1 MKKLLYIT
9 TIFMVFT
16 LTACSHQPKEEEV
29 NLENISEKVNAP
41 KDKITKDVFTD
52 DFGDQLEV
60 AVNETQNTV
69 IIRLDGK
76 TYELKK
82 SHELP
87 EYTATDADYQYSDVR
102 GEVTFLRKG
111 YNIVL
116 FHHKKNKIS
125 SGTKMASY

>member
-1 MKKLLYIT
+1 MKKPLQIAA
-9 TIFMVFT
+9 IFMVFT
-16 LTACSHQPKEEEV
+16 LTACSHQSKAEEV
-29 NLENISEKVNAP
+29 NLDNFNEKEITP
-41 KDKITKDVFTD
+41 QDKITKDVFTD

-69 IIRLDGK
+69 IVRLDGK

-87 EYTATDADYQYSDVR
+87 EYTAADADYQYSDIR

-111 YNIVL
+111 YNMVL

>member
-1 MKKLLYIT
+1 MKKLLYIIA
-9 TIFMVFT
+9 IFMVFT
-16 LTACSHQPKEEEV
+16 LTACSHQPKEEQV
-29 NLENISEKVNAP
+29 NPENISKKETAP

-52 DFGDQLEV
+52 DFGEQLEV

-69 IIRLDGK
+69 IVRLNGK

-82 SHELP
+82 NHELP
-87 EYTATDADYQYSDVR
+87 EYTAADADYQYSDVR
-102 GEVTFLRKG
+102 GEITFLRKG

-125 SGTKMASY
+125 SGAKMASY